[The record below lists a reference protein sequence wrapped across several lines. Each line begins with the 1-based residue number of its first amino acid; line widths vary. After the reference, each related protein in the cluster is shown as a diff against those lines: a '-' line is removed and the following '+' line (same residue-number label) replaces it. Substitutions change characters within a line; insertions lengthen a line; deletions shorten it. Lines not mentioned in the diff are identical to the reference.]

1 MFQPL
6 TFESCFQFPADDAAG
21 CGVQGVRERA
31 QVFETLNFFLKR
43 PDVAVLCAFSSN
55 TIACSCSM
63 SATGAP
69 SKALKVRPSAAK
81 HYQLRHSC
89 PLPNSVVKCVPGFT
103 VRLLS
108 CISQSELITVLTT
121 GLVYCGSYT
130 PSGMP
135 GAKHADRAYQLVH
148 VDKE

>member
-21 CGVQGVRERA
+21 FIVPDSGTQALPE
-31 QVFETLNFFLKR
+31 FTLL
-43 PDVAVLCAFSSN
+43 S
-55 TIACSCSM
+55 
-63 SATGAP
+63 
-69 SKALKVRPSAAK
+69 
-81 HYQLRHSC
+81 
-89 PLPNSVVKCVPGFT
+89 
-103 VRLLS
+103 LLS

-135 GAKHADRAYQLVH
+135 GAKHADSAYQLIH
-148 VDKE
+148 VDKV

>member
-1 MFQPL
+1 MFHASLCYGLLCWWPV
-6 TFESCFQFPADDAAG
+6 S
-21 CGVQGVRERA
+21 QGVREKAR
-31 QVFETLNFFLKR
+31 VFETSISFKW
-43 PDVAVLCAFSSN
+43 PDVAVLCAFSGN

-69 SKALKVRPSAAK
+69 SKALKVRPLAAK

-89 PLPNSVVKCVPGFT
+89 PFPNYLVKCVPGFT

-130 PSGMP
+130 THLQACPEHSMQTLLINFYMWTRN
-135 GAKHADRAYQLVH
+135 D
-148 VDKE
+148 E